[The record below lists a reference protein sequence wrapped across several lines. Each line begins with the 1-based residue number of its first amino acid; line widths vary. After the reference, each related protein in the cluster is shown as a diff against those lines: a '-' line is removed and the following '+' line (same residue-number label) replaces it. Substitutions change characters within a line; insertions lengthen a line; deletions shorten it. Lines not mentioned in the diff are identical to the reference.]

1 MIFIKRT
8 ISAMVGKGSVN
19 HNSRKFRVENVDG
32 ERTHL
37 NVDYCNEDIRKVYHE
52 MFDEALKRYN
62 EKQTR
67 ADRRI
72 ENYYEKI
79 RTSRQEK
86 PFHELILQIGG
97 KENMAADGVNAD
109 LARAV
114 LDEYY
119 RGFQERNPQLCVFSA
134 HLHMDEA
141 TPHLHIDFVPFT
153 TGSKRGLDTRVSLK
167 QALAAQGFRGGTRG
181 DTEWNQWVQSEK
193 EQLAAVMG
201 RHGIEWEHKGTHEQH
216 LSVMD
221 FKKQEREKEVIALDE
236 QIATKKDEVKSLGQ
250 RVQNFDGGLKELQKV
265 EQALEFDDAF
275 QLPEPQGLMS
285 AKSYKIKFADPLVK
299 KLKALVKK
307 VLGRCFEA
315 LDNYHRLNA
324 ANGKL
329 YRENERLSKIND
341 RLTDENNF
349 LRTETMD
356 YKLLRKVFGS
366 RQIDDLLE
374 QARQSKQRGSR
385 FRNQNFER

>member
-1 MIFIKRT
+1 MKRT

-19 HNSRKFRVENVDG
+19 HNSRKFNARNTDS
-32 ERTHL
+32 ERSHL
-37 NVDYCNEDIRKVYHE
+37 NITYCHE
-52 MFDEALKRYN
+52 NIKTVFHELFDEALKRYN
-62 EKQTR
+62 DRQTR

-72 ENYYEKI
+72 GDYYEKI
-79 RTSRQEK
+79 CSSKQEK
-86 PFHELILQIGG
+86 PFHEIILQVGN
-97 KENMAADGVNAD
+97 KDDMSASSENGQLAA
-109 LARAV
+109 AV
-114 LDEYY
+114 LDEYMK
-119 RGFQERNPQLCVFSA
+119 GFQERNPQLRVFSA

-167 QALAAQGFRGGTRG
+167 QALAMQGFKGGTRG
-181 DTEWNQWVQSEK
+181 DTEWSQWVQSEK

-236 QIATKKDEVKSLGQ
+236 QIAAKKDEVRCLGK

-285 AKSYKIKFADPLVK
+285 AKTYKTKFADPLVR
-299 KLKALVKK
+299 KLKSLVSK
-307 VLGRCFEA
+307 VLARCFEA

-329 YRENERLSKIND
+329 HRENERLSAANE
-341 RLTDENNF
+341 RLTDENNR
-349 LRTETMD
+349 LRVENRD

-366 RQIDDLLE
+366 KQMEDLIE
-374 QARQSKQRGSR
+374 QARQSKQRDKRLGD
-385 FRNQNFER
+385 NER